1 MGEEII
7 DVVGA
12 VDQGTPGESM
22 SLYVLIPK
30 KLRTRLGVD
39 PTTQFVVILTKNGDI
54 IYRKKKED

>member
-22 SLYVLIPK
+22 SIYVLIPK
-30 KLRTRLGVD
+30 KLRTRLGID
-39 PTTQFVVILTKNGDI
+39 PTTQFVVILAKNGDI
-54 IYRKKKED
+54 IYRKKEA